1 MLRSSLRLFGVL
13 AALAIIA
20 SACSS
25 SDNTAEPATTL
36 APVTTIAKV
45 AETSTTST
53 TVAPTTTTTTVPQVE
68 VSDAIN
74 GLPADEALI
83 DRRVVAVKIDNHP
96 KARPQS
102 GLEVADVV
110 YEILVEGGVTR
121 FIALF
126 HQSDLDYVGPNRSG
140 RPTDAAVLKAID
152 PVFQISGAQS
162 WVQKVLKAEGIRV
175 LYDNGVTTYRVSHR
189 SAPQNLYT
197 NTFAIR
203 DRADTKGWD
212 DENPGNLF
220 AFGEPTPGVEIATR
234 VTIEFSDAPPAR
246 WEFDGEKYLRSN
258 GDKPHEWV
266 NRDGERG
273 RVAFET
279 IVVLKARKYIAA
291 DPAGKGSSV
300 PAMDTVGKG
309 EAFVF
314 TGGVVVKGT
323 WERGSKS
330 DPFYLSTPAGDEI
343 VLPPS
348 RLWISIVPDTRPVT
362 WE

>member
-1 MLRSSLRLFGVL
+1 MLRSTSKLIGVL
-13 AALAIIA
+13 VAVAIIA
-20 SACSS
+20 SACTSS
-25 SDNTAEPATTL
+25 LEASEPTATL
-36 APVTTIAKV
+36 APITTI
-45 AETSTTST
+45 TN
-53 TVAPTTTTTTVPQVE
+53 PTTTTTTAPAPITATTTTIPVVE

-74 GLPADEALI
+74 GLPADQRLI
-83 DRRVVAVKIDNHP
+83 DRRVVAIKIDNHP
-96 KARPQS
+96 NARPQS

-152 PVFQISGAQS
+152 PVFQISGAQP
-162 WVQKVLKAEGIRV
+162 WVQNVLRAEGIRV
-175 LYDNGVTTYRVSHR
+175 VYDDGVTTYRVPSR

-197 NTFAIR
+197 STLAIR
-203 DRADTKGWD
+203 ELADSKGWD

-220 AFGEPTPGVEIATR
+220 AFGEPTEGIDTAEV
-234 VTIEFSDAPPAR
+234 VTIEFSDAPPAQ
-246 WEFDGEKYLRSN
+246 WEFDGEQYLRSN
-258 GDKPHEWV
+258 GNTPHEWV
-266 NRDGERG
+266 TRDGERG

-279 IVVLKARKYIAA
+279 IVALKARRYIAS
-291 DPAGKGSSV
+291 DPSGEGSSV

-314 TGGVVVKGT
+314 FGGEVVKGT
-323 WERGSKS
+323 WERGSDS
-330 DPFYLSTPAGDEI
+330 DPFYLTTPDGAEI
-343 VLPPS
+343 VMPPG
-348 RLWISIVPDTRPVT
+348 RIWISIVPDTRPVT